1 MKNILKITALIL
13 AFLLIGCGGETPEVK
28 EPSTE
33 EAKTWLL
40 NEYNNKVFNSD
51 LEIKDELEEYNA
63 TFVWKVQTN
72 DYLSSNFEL
81 VVPENDEEVKVDVSI
96 TVLDPETS
104 LSKTEDVV
112 ITFLLKGWSNDF
124 IETIEALNDQMALY
138 KEVSENISLPTEL
151 NGNKIVWESSNEK
164 ALSSKGKVVLGENDV
179 EVELSAT
186 ITINQNKKTLV
197 YKVLV
202 KKAEHTFS
210 EVEAWLLDKYDGIE
224 VNGNIELPTKL
235 EEFGAELLWEI
246 GEFEYLDEEGN
257 FTAPILDT
265 ETDVFVFVTMNGRE
279 QEVMLMFTLKGWGKE
294 IDVIKDWAEKQV
306 PTEISTSFRFPQSHN
321 YYEST
326 LVWES
331 SNPEVLSADGM
342 VTKDNDKDVK
352 VTLTCNITY
361 LEEKATLTFD
371 VVVLKKTDAEKNFEV
386 REWLDG
392 IFGSI
397 ETIDK
402 DLDLPT
408 VFEKYNAKISW
419 QTSSPGVISETGKYN
434 KPLFDR
440 VVEIMATSVIGK
452 HTLKVNYKFNAYG
465 EPAKDVWESVNMLLS
480 FITHERITNQ
490 KYYTFGF
497 QENYKENPVQNV
509 GYLPFYVS
517 ENADVSVEI
526 LEVTHGRNRT
536 GIKKTSTEYIVI
548 HDTGSAAPG
557 ATARSHANW
566 LESMTNGDAEDAS
579 WVSWH
584 YTIDENETIQH
595 VPLDEVAYHA
605 GDGST
610 TYPNTWSGGLGGGNR
625 NGIGIETCVNLGSDY
640 NVTMRRTA
648 KLVAELLID
657 FNLGLDRVKQ
667 HYDFSGKD
675 CPMTMRHAQR
685 WEEFMSLI
693 EIEYFAKT
701 RLNGV
706 IFKWTSLNPEIMDD
720 TGKIINH
727 PGNEAVVKYKVD
739 VTYQGETKTFEF
751 SSILNELE
759 K

>member
-1 MKNILKITALIL
+1 MKKILKLAVLFL
-13 AFLLIGCGGETPEVK
+13 AFLLIGCGEKTPEVK

-33 EAKTWLL
+33 EAKAWIL
-40 NEYNNKVFNSD
+40 EKYNNQEFTSD
-51 LEIKDELEEYNA
+51 LEIVEESNEYNA
-63 TFVWKVQTN
+63 AFTWKVETN
-72 DYLSSNFEL
+72 DYLNDEFIL
-81 VVPENDEEVKVDVSI
+81 TAPENDAEVKVNVTI
-96 TVLDPETS
+96 TVTDPETLLTKS
-104 LSKTEDVV
+104 EDVQV
-112 ITFLLKGWSNDF
+112 IFKLKGWINDF
-124 IETIEALNDQMALY
+124 TDTIDALNSQMENY
-138 KEVSENISLPTEL
+138 KEVKDNVNLPTEL
-151 NGNKIVWESSNEK
+151 NGNKISWASSNEK
-164 ALSSKGKVVLGENDV
+164 ALTSKGKVSLGEEDV

-210 EVEAWLLDKYDGIE
+210 EVEAWLLDKYDGMEINE
-224 VNGNIELPTKL
+224 DIELPTLL
-235 EEFGAELLWEI
+235 EEFGASLVWEI

-257 FTAPILDT
+257 FNAPIIDT

-294 IDVIKDWAEKQV
+294 IDVIKDWAKKQV
-306 PTEISTSFRFPQSHN
+306 PTEISTSFRFPHTHN

-326 LVWES
+326 LVWTS

-352 VTLTCNITY
+352 VTLTCDITY

-392 IFGSI
+392 IFGNI

-440 VVEIMATSVIGK
+440 TVELMATSVIGK
-452 HTLKVNYKFNAYG
+452 HTLKVNYKFNTYG

-497 QENYKENPVQNV
+497 QENYKKNEVQNL
-509 GYLPFYVS
+509 GYLPFYVA
-517 ENADVSVEI
+517 ENAPITVEI

-584 YTIDENETIQH
+584 FTIDENETIQH

-625 NGIGIETCVNLGSDY
+625 NGIGIETCINYGSDY

-648 KLVAELLID
+648 KVVAELLID

-667 HYDFSGKD
+667 HYDFSGKN
-675 CPMTMRHAQR
+675 CPQTLREADR
-685 WEEFMSLI
+685 WEEFMSLV

-706 IFKWTSLNPEIMDD
+706 TFKWTSLSPDIMDD

-727 PGNEAVVKYKVD
+727 PGKQTVVKYKVE
-739 VTYQGETKTFEF
+739 VSYNGETKTFEF
-751 SSILNELE
+751 SSILNALE
-759 K
+759 D